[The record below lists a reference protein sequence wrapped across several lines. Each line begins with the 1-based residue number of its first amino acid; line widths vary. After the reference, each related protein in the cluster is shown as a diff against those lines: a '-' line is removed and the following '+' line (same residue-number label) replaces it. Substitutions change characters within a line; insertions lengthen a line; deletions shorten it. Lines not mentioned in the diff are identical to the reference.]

1 MIKHK
6 IRSKDGGIKEVS
18 LTPLKAIRYQCLEC
32 VCWSASEVR
41 RCTGKLC
48 ALYPYRLGT
57 NPERKGIGRT
67 DQEFSRKRYSE

>member
-32 VCWSASEVR
+32 VCWVPSEVKD
-41 RCTGKLC
+41 CTGKLC
-48 ALYPYRLGT
+48 VLYQYRFGKV
-57 NPERKGIGRT
+57 PGHKGKGNVNNLI
-67 DQEFSRKRYSE
+67 EK

>member
-1 MIKHK
+1 MIKHT
-6 IRSKDGGIKEVS
+6 IRAKDGKTKEVS

-32 VCWSASEVR
+32 VCWSPYEVKN
-41 RCTGKLC
+41 CTGKLC
-48 ALYPYRLGT
+48 PLYPYRLGS